1 MSSGE
6 SDFGPRR
13 GFGYR
18 PRFPFPFRR
27 SFLNFDLMHAVA
39 GLLVGAIVGVTG
51 VGGGALM
58 TPILVMLFGV
68 APTTAV
74 GTDLLYASVTKMF
87 GTAVHHQAGTVD
99 WQIVRRLALGSLPAA
114 ALTLAWMHF
123 SHVGQL
129 RSGLIT
135 FTLGVALVVTALGIL
150 FKAQIHSLGTR
161 FRLGDSA
168 RFEAMQPAMTV
179 LCGVLLGA
187 MVTLTSVGAGA
198 LGTAM
203 LVYLYPLR
211 LSAGKLVGTDLAHA
225 IPLTLI
231 AGMGHLALGNVDL
244 ALMLNLLAGSIPGV
258 VIGSYV
264 STRAPVGPLRIAIAF
279 VLLFVAWKMVAR

>member
-1 MSSGE
+1 
-6 SDFGPRR
+6 
-13 GFGYR
+13 
-18 PRFPFPFRR
+18 
-27 SFLNFDLMHAVA
+27 LHFDLSTGVA

-87 GTAVHHQAGTVD
+87 GTAVHHQHGTVD
-99 WQIVRRLALGSLPAA
+99 WQIVRRLASGSLPAA

-123 SHVGQL
+123 SGEGHIKDGIV
-129 RSGLIT
+129 I
-135 FTLGVALVVTALGIL
+135 FTLGLALTVTALGIL
-150 FKAQIHSLGTR
+150 FKEQIHDLGTR
-161 FRLGDSA
+161 LRLGDSV
-168 RFEAMQPAMTV
+168 RFKAMQPALTV
-179 LCGVLLGA
+179 ACGALLGV

-211 LSAGKLVGTDLAHA
+211 LKANKLVGTDLAHA

-231 AGMGHLALGNVDL
+231 AGLGHLTLGDVDL
-244 ALMLNLLAGSIPGV
+244 GLMLNLLAGSIPGV
-258 VIGSYV
+258 LVGSWI
-264 STRAPVGPLRIAIAF
+264 STRAPVAPLRITIAL

>member
-1 MSSGE
+1 
-6 SDFGPRR
+6 
-13 GFGYR
+13 
-18 PRFPFPFRR
+18 
-27 SFLNFDLMHAVA
+27 LTFDLMHAVA

-58 TPILVMLFGV
+58 TPLLVMMFGV

-74 GTDLLYASVTKMF
+74 GTDLLYASITKSF
-87 GTAVHHQAGTVD
+87 GTAVHHKAGTVD
-99 WQIVRRLALGSLPAA
+99 WQVVRRLALGSLPAA
-114 ALTLAWMHF
+114 ALTLGWMHF
-123 SHVGQL
+123 AHIAQL

-135 FTLGVALVVTALGIL
+135 TTLGAALVVTALGIL
-150 FKAQIHSLGTR
+150 FKERIHSLGTR
-161 FRLGDSA
+161 WRLGDSA
-168 RFEAMQPAMTV
+168 RFKALQPGLTMA
-179 LCGVLLGA
+179 CGALLGV

-231 AGMGHLALGNVDL
+231 AGLGHLALGSVDL
-244 ALMLNLLAGSIPGV
+244 GLMLNLLVGSIPGV
-258 VIGSYV
+258 LAGSWI
-264 STRAPVGPLRIAIAF
+264 STRAPVGPLRTAIAF
-279 VLLFVAWKMVAR
+279 VLLFVAWKMVTR

>member
-1 MSSGE
+1 MT
-6 SDFGPRR
+6 
-13 GFGYR
+13 
-18 PRFPFPFRR
+18 
-27 SFLNFDLMHAVA
+27 FDLMHGVA

-51 VGGGALM
+51 VGGDALM

-74 GTDLLYASVTKMF
+74 GTDLLYASITKMF
-87 GTAVHHQAGTVD
+87 GTAVHHKAGTVD
-99 WQIVRRLALGSLPAA
+99 WQVVRRLALGSLPAA
-114 ALTLAWMHF
+114 ALTLAWMQL
-123 SHVGQL
+123 SHAGQL
-129 RSGLIT
+129 RGGVIT
-135 FTLGVALVVTALGIL
+135 FTLGIALVITALGIL
-150 FKAQIHSLGTR
+150 FKEPIHALGTR
-161 FRLGDSA
+161 LRLGDSA
-168 RFEAMQPAMTV
+168 RFKAMQPWLTV

-187 MVTLTSVGAGA
+187 LVTLTSVGAGT

-211 LSAGKLVGTDLAHA
+211 LSAGRLVGTDLAHA

-231 AGMGHLALGNVDL
+231 AGLGHLTLGNVDP

-258 VIGSYV
+258 LVGSWI
-264 STRAPVGPLRIAIAF
+264 STRAPVAPLRITIAL

>member
-1 MSSGE
+1 MT
-6 SDFGPRR
+6 
-13 GFGYR
+13 
-18 PRFPFPFRR
+18 
-27 SFLNFDLMHAVA
+27 FDLLHGVA

-58 TPILVMLFGV
+58 TPILVMMFGV

-74 GTDLLYASVTKMF
+74 GTDLLYASITKMF

-99 WQIVRRLALGSLPAA
+99 WQVVRRLALGSLPAA

-123 SHVGQL
+123 QHVGQV
-129 RSGLIT
+129 RGGLIT
-135 FTLGVALVVTALGIL
+135 FTLGIALVVTALGIL
-150 FKAQIHSLGTR
+150 FKEPIHALGTR
-161 FRLGDSA
+161 LRLADSA
-168 RFEAMQPAMTV
+168 RFKALQPSMTV
-179 LCGVLLGA
+179 LCGVMLGA

-225 IPLTLI
+225 IPLTMI
-231 AGMGHLALGNVDL
+231 AGLGHLTLGNVDL
-244 ALMLNLLAGSIPGV
+244 NLMLNLLAGSIPGV
-258 VIGSYV
+258 IVGSYV
-264 STRAPVGPLRIAIAF
+264 STRAPVVPLRIAIAC
-279 VLLFVAWKMVAR
+279 VLLFVAWKMVTR